1 MKVILL
7 GCPGSG
13 KGTQAQ
19 GIAKH
24 YHIPQI
30 STGDMLRQEIASGSA
45 LGRAVQ
51 STMDAGQYVSDQVV
65 MSMVANRIQQDDCKP
80 GFLLDGFPRT
90 LEQAKQFSK
99 LVPDIDGV
107 INLDISDQAVTQRLS
122 GRRVHL
128 ASGRVYHT
136 EFNPPQRSG
145 HDDLSGEALV
155 QRKDDTPEVIQQR
168 LAVYHQQTAP
178 LITFYAQA
186 ATNHALHYQSIN
198 ADRPVSVIRN
208 DILGALKT
216 LPTQ

>member
-1 MKVILL
+1 MIVILL

-45 LGRAVQ
+45 LGCEVQ

-65 MSMVANRIQQDDCKP
+65 MSMVANRIQQADCKP

-90 LEQAKQFSK
+90 LEQAKQLSK

-136 EFNPPQRSG
+136 TFNPPQQSG
-145 HDDLSGEALV
+145 HDDLSGETLV

-178 LITFYAQA
+178 LITFYAQTA
-186 ATNHALHYQSIN
+186 ANHALHYQSIN
-198 ADRPVSVIRN
+198 ADRPVAVIREE
-208 DILGALKT
+208 ILDTLKS
-216 LPTQ
+216 LSIS